1 MNKIPL
7 EITIINKLPLKK
19 KKTKDPIEK
28 GDSSHKN
35 TSQLVIFGIALQKLL
50 SSFDHEMFPI
60 FQIE

>member
-7 EITIINKLPLKK
+7 EITIINILPPKK

-28 GDSSHKN
+28 DDSSHKS